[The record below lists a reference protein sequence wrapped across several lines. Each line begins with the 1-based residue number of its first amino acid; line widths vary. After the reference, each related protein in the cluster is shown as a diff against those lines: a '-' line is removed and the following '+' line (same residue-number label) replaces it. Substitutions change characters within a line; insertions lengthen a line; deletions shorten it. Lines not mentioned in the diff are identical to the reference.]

1 MAWCAAENKMVA
13 EVGKHNPGLGEEG
26 ITERLFV
33 LLQEELQNANKDRLV
48 ERAFVTD
55 LSNAHPDIQI
65 DRIENLSQGLI
76 AEVLHSRHIEGT
88 KTGGDFGLIW
98 SSLEVERSAEKLHFS
113 QNRNGLLC
121 QAKLKKQTWGQLTE
135 PQMRIL
141 PEHMKYAAM
150 ALYRYE
156 DANLRQLHLG
166 QWFSCKSSSVDK
178 INEHLRNDFRRA
190 RLKNSTEILNALAE
204 MRIGTRNT
212 NVIDGL
218 IAPNGS
224 RYFELRI
231 WWKDKDD
238 HFAEVINSAK
248 LENEL
253 KISVTGE

>member
-1 MAWCAAENKMVA
+1 MDLPKTTELIRMAWCAAENKMVA

-48 ERAFVTD
+48 ERAFVAD

-141 PEHMKYAAM
+141 LCHRAVENQPEVSDSKPAT
-150 ALYRYE
+150 
-156 DANLRQLHLG
+156 LR
-166 QWFSCKSSSVDK
+166 
-178 INEHLRNDFRRA
+178 
-190 RLKNSTEILNALAE
+190 
-204 MRIGTRNT
+204 
-212 NVIDGL
+212 
-218 IAPNGS
+218 
-224 RYFELRI
+224 
-231 WWKDKDD
+231 
-238 HFAEVINSAK
+238 
-248 LENEL
+248 
-253 KISVTGE
+253 